1 MYRIV
6 FHLCCIILLGCLT
19 ACGGGGGGSSGSDA
33 SAGSVTGGATGGGT
47 GGTSGSGTTGQT
59 LGVAR
64 TGQATFYSATGAGH
78 CSFDATPND
87 LMVAAMNHT
96 DYAGSDVC
104 GSFVT
109 VTGPLGTVTVRITD
123 ECPECPKGHIDL
135 SAQAFAKIAKPVD
148 GIVPINWTVVPGDV
162 QGPIQ
167 YRYKEGS
174 TRYWTAIQVRNHR
187 LPITKLEIMP
197 SGSKTWINVG
207 RTDYNYFVY
216 APPIAAGSLQVRV
229 TAEGGATLQD
239 VLPEPKGGLVV
250 SGRGQFP

>member
-1 MYRIV
+1 V
-6 FHLCCIILLGCLT
+6 GVVST
-19 ACGGGGGGSSGSDA
+19 DSGSTGGS
-33 SAGSVTGGATGGGT
+33 GT
-47 GGTSGSGTTGQT
+47 GGSGTGSGTGGSGGSGTGGSGTGGSATAPGQT

-64 TGQATFYSATGAGH
+64 SGNATFYSATGAGH
-78 CSFDATPND
+78 CSFDATPHD
-87 LMVAAMNHT
+87 LMVAAMNRT
-96 DYAGSDVC
+96 DYAGSYAC

-109 VTGPLGTVTVRITD
+109 VKGPLGTVTVRITD

-135 SAQAFAKIAKPVD
+135 SAQAFAKIAKPVT
-148 GIVPINWTVVPGDV
+148 GIVPITWTVVPGDV

-174 TRYWTAIQVRNHR
+174 TRYWTAIQVRNHK

-197 SGSKTWINVG
+197 SGSKTWINVS
-207 RTDYNYFVY
+207 RMDYNYFVY
-216 APPIAAGSLQVRV
+216 APPIAAGSVQVRV

-250 SGRGQFP
+250 NGRGQFP